1 MPSFASPS
9 GNVSGARGILKT
21 FDTKVPG
28 HALVKLRRIG
38 LEVRHRNLQ
47 LAEALLAESVADA
60 KSPEARGFYSWRY
73 ARFAAKVL
81 GDVDKASEVMVL
93 AISQDKVGSKTCTSI
108 LVVYYCLSLGYTY
121 TYIGSHPLGKPSP
134 LLAVA

>member
-1 MPSFASPS
+1 MPGVEHCLPYPFLSQLFCNHTPFSTPL

-21 FDTKVPG
+21 FDSKVPG

-47 LAEALLAESVADA
+47 LAEALLDESVADA
-60 KSPEARGFYSWRY
+60 KTQEAKGFYSWRY

-81 GDVDKASEVMVL
+81 GDVDKASKVMVS
-93 AISQDKVGSKTCTSI
+93 AISQDKVG
-108 LVVYYCLSLGYTY
+108 
-121 TYIGSHPLGKPSP
+121 GKFVRVSTRR
-134 LLAVA
+134 